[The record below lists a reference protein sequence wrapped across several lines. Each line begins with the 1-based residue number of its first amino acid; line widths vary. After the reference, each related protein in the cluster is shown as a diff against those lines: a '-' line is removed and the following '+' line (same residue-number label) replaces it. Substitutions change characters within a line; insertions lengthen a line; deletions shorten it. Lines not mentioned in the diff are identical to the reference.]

1 MKPDPTDLEIAKIM
15 VKLRAYL
22 GAGALALGL
31 LTAAVSLA
39 ASSAAETGLT
49 EEKFGTMVRD
59 YLLKHPEVLRE
70 VIDAL
75 DKKEKA
81 AEKQAAVSVISSRS
95 KEIFRSSDDHV
106 AGNPAGKIS
115 VVEFF
120 DYNCGYCRHS
130 LPDVLK
136 LLDKDKEVR
145 LVIKEFPILGAGS
158 VTAAK
163 AALAA
168 RRQNK
173 YWDFHLALMRER
185 GTLDDAKVM
194 AVAKTVGLD
203 IPKLKADMESAAV
216 AKIIADNHALAE
228 ALSIQ
233 GTPAFIIDQTLIPG
247 APGYDG
253 LVSAVA
259 AVKEAGGCKSC

>member
-1 MKPDPTDLEIAKIM
+1 M
-15 VKLRAYL
+15 VKLRAILRAGVL
-22 GAGALALGL
+22 GLGL
-31 LTAAVSLA
+31 LAAAAALA
-39 ASSAAETGLT
+39 ALSAAETGLT

-81 AEKQAAVSVISSRS
+81 AEKQAAISVISSRS
-95 KEIFRSSDDHV
+95 KEIFRSVNDHV
-106 AGNPAGKIS
+106 AGNPEGKIS
-115 VVEFF
+115 IVEFF
-120 DYNCGYCRHS
+120 DYNCGYCRNS

-136 LLDKDKEVR
+136 LIDKDKDVR
-145 LVIKEFPILGAGS
+145 LVIKEFPILGPGS

-163 AALAA
+163 ASIAA
-168 RRQNK
+168 RRQGK

-185 GTLDDAKVM
+185 GTVDEAKVL

-203 IPKLKADMESAAV
+203 IPKLKADMESADV
-216 AKIIADNHALAE
+216 AKILADNHALAE

-233 GTPAFIIDQTLIPG
+233 GTPAFVIDQTLIPG

>member
-1 MKPDPTDLEIAKIM
+1 M
-15 VKLRAYL
+15 VKLRAIVC
-22 GAGALALGL
+22 AGALGLEL
-31 LTAAVSLA
+31 LTAAGSLA
-39 ASSAAETGLT
+39 DLAAADTGLT
-49 EEKFGTMVRD
+49 EEQFGTMVRN

-70 VIDAL
+70 TIEAL

-81 AEKQAAVSVISSRS
+81 AETQASVEVISTRA

-136 LLDKDKEVR
+136 LIDSDRDVR
-145 LVIKEFPILGAGS
+145 LVIKEFPILGPGS

-163 AALAA
+163 AAIAA
-168 RRQNK
+168 RHQNK
-173 YWDFHLALMRER
+173 YWNFHLALMRTP
-185 GTLDDAKVM
+185 GTVDDAKVFE
-194 AVAKTVGLD
+194 VAKSIGLD
-203 IPKLKADMESAAV
+203 IGKLKSDMENPEV
-216 AKIIADNHALAE
+216 ARILAQNHAMAQ
-228 ALSIQ
+228 ALGIQ

-253 LVSAVA
+253 LSSAVA
-259 AVKEAGGCKSC
+259 AVKDAGGCKSC

>member
-1 MKPDPTDLEIAKIM
+1 M
-15 VKLRAYL
+15 VKLRAILRAGVLSL
-22 GAGALALGL
+22 GVLAMAG
-31 LTAAVSLA
+31 SLA
-39 ASSAAETGLT
+39 ALAAAESGLS
-49 EEKFGTMVRD
+49 EEKFGSMVRD

-81 AEKQAAVSVISSRS
+81 AEAQASVQVISTRA
-95 KEIFRSSDDHV
+95 KEIFRSADDHV
-106 AGNPAGKIS
+106 AGNPAGKVS

-136 LLDKDKEVR
+136 LIDSDKDVR
-145 LVIKEFPILGAGS
+145 LVFKEFPILGPGS

-163 AALAA
+163 AAIAA
-168 RRQNK
+168 RHQDK
-173 YWDFHLALMRER
+173 YWNFHLALMRTP
-185 GTLDDAKVM
+185 GTVDDAKVFE
-194 AVAKTVGLD
+194 VAKTVGLD
-203 IPKLKADMESAAV
+203 VPKLKSDMEKPEV
-216 AKIIADNHALAE
+216 AKIIAENHAMAQ
-228 ALSIQ
+228 ALGIQ

-253 LVSAVA
+253 LSSAVA
-259 AVKEAGGCKSC
+259 AVKDAGGCKSC

>member
-1 MKPDPTDLEIAKIM
+1 M
-15 VKLRAYL
+15 VKLRAIVC
-22 GAGALALGL
+22 AGALSLGL
-31 LTAAVSLA
+31 LTAAGSLA
-39 ASSAAETGLT
+39 ALAAADTGLT
-49 EEKFGTMVRD
+49 EEQFGTMVRN

-70 VIDAL
+70 TIEAL

-81 AEKQAAVSVISSRS
+81 AETQASVEVISTRA

-136 LLDKDKEVR
+136 LIDSDRDVR
-145 LVIKEFPILGAGS
+145 LVIKEFPILGPGS

-163 AALAA
+163 AAIAA
-168 RRQNK
+168 RHQNK
-173 YWDFHLALMRER
+173 YWNFHLALMRTP
-185 GTLDDAKVM
+185 GTVDDAKVFE
-194 AVAKTVGLD
+194 VAKSIGLD
-203 IPKLKADMESAAV
+203 IGKLKSDMENPEV
-216 AKIIADNHALAE
+216 ARILAQNHAMAQ
-228 ALSIQ
+228 ALGIQ

-253 LVSAVA
+253 LSSAVA
-259 AVKEAGGCKSC
+259 AVKDAGGCKSC

>member
-1 MKPDPTDLEIAKIM
+1 M
-15 VKLRAYL
+15 VKLRAIVC
-22 GAGALALGL
+22 AGALGLGL
-31 LTAAVSLA
+31 LTAAGSLA
-39 ASSAAETGLT
+39 ALAAADTGLT
-49 EEKFGTMVRD
+49 EEQFGTMVRN

-70 VIDAL
+70 TIEAL

-81 AEKQAAVSVISSRS
+81 AETQASVEVISTRA

-136 LLDKDKEVR
+136 LIDSDRDIR
-145 LVIKEFPILGAGS
+145 LVIKEFPILGPGS

-163 AALAA
+163 AAIAA
-168 RRQNK
+168 RHQNK
-173 YWDFHLALMRER
+173 YWNFHLALMRTP
-185 GTLDDAKVM
+185 GTVDDAKVFE
-194 AVAKTVGLD
+194 VAKSIGLD
-203 IPKLKADMESAAV
+203 IGKLKSDMENPEV
-216 AKIIADNHALAE
+216 ARILAQNHAMAQ
-228 ALSIQ
+228 ALGIQ

-253 LVSAVA
+253 LSSAVA
-259 AVKEAGGCKSC
+259 AVKDAGGCKSC

>member
-1 MKPDPTDLEIAKIM
+1 M
-15 VKLRAYL
+15 VKLRAVL
-22 GAGALALGL
+22 HAGAVGLGL
-31 LTAAVSLA
+31 LTAAASLA
-39 ASSAAETGLT
+39 ALSAAETGLT

-81 AEKQAAVSVISSRS
+81 AEKAAAMSVISARS
-95 KEIFRSSDDHV
+95 KEIFRSADDHV
-106 AGNPAGKIS
+106 AGNPEGKIS

-130 LPDVLK
+130 LADVLK
-136 LLDKDKEVR
+136 LLDKDKDVR
-145 LVIKEFPILGAGS
+145 LVFKEFPILGPGS
-158 VTAAK
+158 VSAAK
-163 AALAA
+163 ASIAA

-185 GTLDDAKVM
+185 GTVDEAKVF

-203 IPKLKADMESAAV
+203 IPKLKADMESADV
-216 AKIIADNHALAE
+216 AKIIAQNQALAE

-233 GTPAFIIDQTLIPG
+233 GTPAFVIDQTLIPG

-253 LVSAVA
+253 LANAVA
-259 AVKEAGGCKSC
+259 AVKEAGGCKYC

>member
-1 MKPDPTDLEIAKIM
+1 M
-15 VKLRAYL
+15 VKLRAIVC
-22 GAGALALGL
+22 AGALSLGL
-31 LTAAVSLA
+31 LTAAGSLA
-39 ASSAAETGLT
+39 ALAAADTGLT
-49 EEKFGTMVRD
+49 EEQFGTMVRN

-70 VIDAL
+70 AIEAL

-81 AEKQAAVSVISSRS
+81 AETQASVEVISTRA

-136 LLDKDKEVR
+136 LIDSDRDVR
-145 LVIKEFPILGAGS
+145 LVIKEFPILGPGS

-163 AALAA
+163 AAIAA
-168 RRQNK
+168 RHQNK
-173 YWDFHLALMRER
+173 YWNFHLALMRTP
-185 GTLDDAKVM
+185 GTVDDAKVFE
-194 AVAKTVGLD
+194 VAKSIGLD
-203 IPKLKADMESAAV
+203 IGKLKSDMENPEV
-216 AKIIADNHALAE
+216 ARILAQNHAMAQ
-228 ALSIQ
+228 ALGIQ

-253 LVSAVA
+253 LSSAVA
-259 AVKEAGGCKSC
+259 AVKDAGGCKSC

>member
-1 MKPDPTDLEIAKIM
+1 M
-15 VKLRAYL
+15 VKLRAVL
-22 GAGALALGL
+22 HAGALGLGL
-31 LTAAVSLA
+31 LTAAASLA
-39 ASSAAETGLT
+39 ALSAAETGLT

-81 AEKQAAVSVISSRS
+81 AAMSVISARS
-95 KEIFRSSDDHV
+95 KEIFRSADDHV
-106 AGNPAGKIS
+106 AGNPEGKIS

-130 LPDVLK
+130 LADVLK
-136 LLDKDKEVR
+136 LLDKDKDVR
-145 LVIKEFPILGAGS
+145 LVFKEFPILGPGS
-158 VTAAK
+158 VSAAK
-163 AALAA
+163 ASIAA

-185 GTLDDAKVM
+185 GTVDEAKVF

-203 IPKLKADMESAAV
+203 IPKLKADMESADV
-216 AKIIADNHALAE
+216 AKIIAQNQALAE

-233 GTPAFIIDQTLIPG
+233 GTPAFVIDQTLIPG

-253 LVSAVA
+253 LANAVA
-259 AVKEAGGCKSC
+259 AVKEAGGCKYC